1 MRTRAGERIRRGS
14 GAAAL
19 LGVGALVLTGCAGA
33 FVPAGEGEPATAPP
47 ATRAPVSSG
56 GPVAADTL
64 DPSVPVHGDV
74 AQSAPTPT
82 VAAQSAPAPTAAP
95 AGDCPASGVRV
106 DMGPVE
112 TAMFARAVVL
122 TLVNCGTEPYQVDG
136 YPSVRVLDENGD
148 RLPVP
153 VNPGRSMFGADLGPE
168 SVSLRPGGT
177 MKSVLAWVSTKEG
190 GDLIESD
197 SLDLAAAPDSGAL
210 NYPLVG
216 HDLRLMDELNMTAW
230 RKKVP
235 G

>member
-1 MRTRAGERIRRGS
+1 MPTRAGERIRRGS

-19 LGVGALVLTGCAGA
+19 LGAGALALAGCAGI
-33 FVPAGEGEPATAPP
+33 FVPAGEGEPRPSPT
-47 ATRAPVSSG
+47 ATRAPVPSG
-56 GPVAADTL
+56 GPVAAETL
-64 DPSVPVHGDV
+64 DPSAFPSGDTARPTP
-74 AQSAPTPT
+74 AQAAAPAPASAPTPT
-82 VAAQSAPAPTAAP
+82 
-95 AGDCPASGVRV
+95 GDCPDSGVRV

-112 TAMFARAVVL
+112 AAMFARAVVL
-122 TLVNCGTEPYQVDG
+122 TLVNCGTKPYRVDG

-168 SVSLRPGGT
+168 PVALKPGGT

-197 SLDLAAAPDSGAL
+197 SLELAAAPDAGSR
-210 NYPLVG
+210 NVPLVE

-230 RKKVP
+230 RTKLP
-235 G
+235 S

>member
-1 MRTRAGERIRRGS
+1 MPVRAGERIRRGS

-19 LGVGALVLTGCAGA
+19 VGAGVLALTGCAGV
-33 FVPAGEGEPATAPP
+33 FVPAGEGEPPSTP
-47 ATRAPVSSG
+47 AASRAAVTPG
-56 GPVAADTL
+56 GPVAAETL
-64 DPSVPVHGDV
+64 DPSAFPAGGT
-74 AQSAPTPT
+74 ARPAPPRAAAPTP
-82 VAAQSAPAPTAAP
+82 APDPTP
-95 AGDCPASGVRV
+95 TGDCPASGVRV
-106 DMGPVE
+106 DMGPVQA
-112 TAMFARAVVL
+112 AMFARAVVL

-168 SVSLRPGGT
+168 PVALKPGGT

-197 SLDLAAAPDSGAL
+197 SLELAAAPDAGSR
-210 NYPLVG
+210 NVPLVE

-230 RKKVP
+230 RTKLP

>member
-1 MRTRAGERIRRGS
+1 MRTRNDGRIRRGS

-19 LGVGALVLTGCAGA
+19 LGTGVLVLTGCAGA
-33 FVPAGEGEPATAPP
+33 FVPAGEGEPAATPTV
-47 ATRAPVSSG
+47 TRAPASEG
-56 GPVAADTL
+56 GPVAARTL
-64 DPSVPVHGDV
+64 DPSAFPSGDV
-74 AQSAPTPT
+74 ALPAPTPT
-82 VAAQSAPAPTAAP
+82 PAPT
-95 AGDCPASGVRV
+95 GDCPASGARV

-153 VNPGRSMFGADLGPE
+153 VNAGRSMFGPDLGPE
-168 SVSLRPGGT
+168 SVALKPGGT
-177 MKSVLAWVSTKEG
+177 MKSILAWVSTKEG

-197 SLDLAAAPDSGAL
+197 SLELAAAPDAGSL
-210 NYPLVG
+210 NFPLVG
-216 HDLRLMDELNMTAW
+216 HDLRLMDELNTTAW
-230 RKKVP
+230 RRKLP